1 LSVTEDAIPTRSDGL
16 QLSDFDWAAFSSIP
30 GISSRLQHW
39 EWSSFTVQSAVP
51 EIAKRLFSPCSRA
64 CVFGLVLT
72 AVTIFAYRPAWN
84 GGFLW
89 DDDAYVTNNELL
101 TAPDGLRRIW
111 FSLDSPSQYFPLV
124 YTTFRIEHALWGLN
138 PSSYHWVNL
147 LLHVANAL
155 LVWRVLARLKVPGA
169 WLAGAIFALHPVQVE
184 SVAWITERK
193 NVLMGFFFLLT
204 LLAWIAFVDERTK
217 RPWRFYGLAL
227 ILYALAL
234 SAKTT
239 ACTLPAA
246 LLLILWLQKKSIN
259 MRRLVQVV
267 PFIILGIGMGLL
279 AVWWERYHQGTRGV
293 LFAFGPIERIL
304 IASRAVWFYLGKLIW
319 PASLTF
325 IYPRWTISLANPL
338 DYAWLLA
345 GAGLCALIYFA
356 RRYVGRSV
364 EVATV
369 FFVATL
375 SPILGFIMLY
385 TFRYTFVADHY
396 QYLASIGPIALASA
410 GVATLAGSFKPR
422 KHSGLIL
429 GAAVCLTVT
438 LAVLTWRQAAMYADI
453 EALWRTTLARNP
465 GCWMAHNNLG
475 IVLFQ
480 KGDTDEAI
488 AHYRT
493 TLEMQPDFWDA
504 DYNLGIA
511 LLSKGQVDEA
521 IAHCSKAVRIAP
533 NDPDAL
539 VALGTALLQKE
550 RIDDAI
556 VYYQKALSIRPD
568 YFLAHHGLGHAFLEK
583 GEIDAAISHCRA
595 ALLIQSENADAQT
608 NLAIALDEKGQTAEA
623 IQHYEKALEISPQSA
638 SALANLAWLMA
649 TCSNTSFR
657 NGTKAIEL
665 AGQANQLSGG
675 TNTLVLR
682 TLAAAYAES
691 GQFGKAIEIA
701 RAAMQLA
708 RTQGDNSLT
717 GAFQQEIALYE
728 MGLPYR
734 EAK

>member
-1 LSVTEDAIPTRSDGL
+1 VQKIAERPL
-16 QLSDFDWAAFSSIP
+16 
-30 GISSRLQHW
+30 SSR
-39 EWSSFTVQSAVP
+39 
-51 EIAKRLFSPCSRA
+51 IRA
-64 CVFGLVLT
+64 WLFGLLLAV
-72 AVTIFAYRPAWN
+72 VTIFMYQPAWH
-84 GGFLW
+84 GGFIW
-89 DDDAYVTNNELL
+89 DDDDYVTNNELL

-124 YTTFRIEHALWGLN
+124 YSTFRIEHALWGLN
-138 PSSYHWVNL
+138 PTGYHWVNL

-155 LVWRVLARLKVPGA
+155 LVWRLLARLRVPGA

-193 NVLMGFFFLLT
+193 NVLMGFFFLQT
-204 LLAWIAFVDERTK
+204 LFAWIAFVDERTK

-227 ILYALAL
+227 ILYVLAL

-246 LLLILWLQKKSIN
+246 LLLILWLQKKAIN
-259 MRRLVQVV
+259 KRRLSQVV
-267 PFIILGIGMGLL
+267 PFLILGIGMGLL

-293 LFAFGPIERIL
+293 LFALGPIERLL
-304 IASRAVWFYLGKLIW
+304 IASRAVSFYLSKLIW
-319 PASLTF
+319 PSNLTF
-325 IYPRWTISLANPL
+325 IYPKWNISPAHPL
-338 DYAWLLA
+338 DYVWLLA
-345 GAGLCALIYFA
+345 GIALCAVIYFT
-356 RRYVGRSV
+356 RRYVGRGV
-364 EVATV
+364 EVAAA

-375 SPILGFIMLY
+375 SPVLGFIMLY

-410 GVATLAGSFKPR
+410 GVATLADTFKR
-422 KHSGLIL
+422 SRALIL
-429 GAAVCLTVT
+429 SVAVCLIVI
-438 LAVLTWRQAAMYADI
+438 LAVLTRRQAAMYSDI

-480 KGDTDEAI
+480 KADTDDAI

-504 DYNLGIA
+504 EYNLGIA

-521 IAHCSKAVRIAP
+521 IAHCSNAVRTAP

-539 VALGTALLQKE
+539 VALGNALLQKE

-556 VYYQKALSIRPD
+556 VYYQKALSLRPD
-568 YFLAHHGLGHAFLEK
+568 YFLAHHSLGHAFLEK
-583 GEIDAAISHCRA
+583 GQIDAAISHCRA
-595 ALLIQSENADAQT
+595 ALLIQPENADAHT

-623 IQHYEKALEISPQSA
+623 VQNYEKALAISPQSV
-638 SALANLAWLMA
+638 SALTNLAWLLA
-649 TCSNTSFR
+649 TCSNASFR

-665 AGQANQLSGG
+665 AGEADQLSGG

-682 TLAAAYAES
+682 ALAAAYAES

-701 RAAMQLA
+701 RTAMQVA
-708 RTQGDNSLT
+708 RTQGDNSLAGT
-717 GAFQQEIALYE
+717 LQQEIALYE
-728 MGLPYR
+728 LALPYR
-734 EAK
+734 EMPK

>member
-1 LSVTEDAIPTRSDGL
+1 VQKIAERPL
-16 QLSDFDWAAFSSIP
+16 
-30 GISSRLQHW
+30 SSR
-39 EWSSFTVQSAVP
+39 
-51 EIAKRLFSPCSRA
+51 IRA
-64 CVFGLVLT
+64 WLFGLLLAV
-72 AVTIFAYRPAWN
+72 VTIFMYQPAWH
-84 GGFLW
+84 GGFIW
-89 DDDAYVTNNELL
+89 DDDDYVTNNELL
-101 TAPDGLRRIW
+101 TAPDGLPRIW

-124 YTTFRIEHALWGLN
+124 YTTFRVERALWGLN
-138 PSSYHWVNL
+138 PSGYHWINL

-155 LVWRVLARLKVPGA
+155 LVWRVLVRLKMPGA

-204 LLAWIAFVDERTK
+204 LLAWIAFVNERTK
-217 RPWRFYGLAL
+217 RPWRFYALAL
-227 ILYALAL
+227 VLYVLAL

-246 LLLILWLQKKSIN
+246 LLLILWLQKKPISWQRILQVIPFFFLGLG
-259 MRRLVQVV
+259 MSLVT
-267 PFIILGIGMGLL
+267 
-279 AVWWERYHQGTRGV
+279 VWWERYHQGTRGL
-293 LFAFGPIERIL
+293 LFALGPIERIL
-304 IASRAVWFYLGKLIW
+304 ITSRAVWFYLSKLIW
-319 PASLTF
+319 PSNLTF
-325 IYPRWTISLANPL
+325 IYPKWNISPAHPL

-345 GAGLCALIYFA
+345 GIALCAVIYFV

-364 EVATV
+364 EIAAA

-375 SPILGFIMLY
+375 SPVLGFIMLY

-410 GVATLAGSFKPR
+410 GVAKLADNFKRRRP
-422 KHSGLIL
+422 LIL
-429 GAAVCLTVT
+429 SVAVCLIVT
-438 LAVLTWRQAAMYADI
+438 LALLTWRQAAMYGDI

-465 GCWMAHNNLG
+465 SCWMAHNNLG

-480 KGDTDEAI
+480 KGNSDEAI
-488 AHYRT
+488 DHYRT

-511 LLSKGQVDEA
+511 LLKKGQVDEA
-521 IAHCSKAVRIAP
+521 IVHCSKAVTIAP
-533 NDPDAL
+533 NDPDAQ
-539 VALGTALLQKE
+539 VALGNALLQKE

-556 VYYQKALSIRPD
+556 VHYQKALSMRPD
-568 YFLAHHGLGHAFLEK
+568 YFLAQHSLSHAFLEK

-595 ALLIQSENADAQT
+595 ALLIQPENADAHT

-623 IQHYEKALEISPQSA
+623 VQNYEKALEISPQSV
-638 SALANLAWLMA
+638 SALTNLAWLLA
-649 TCSNTSFR
+649 TCSNASFR

-665 AGQANQLSGG
+665 AGEADQLSGG

-682 TLAAAYAES
+682 ALAAAYAES
-691 GQFGKAIEIA
+691 GQFGKGIEIA

-708 RTQGDNSLT
+708 RTQGDNFLV
-717 GAFQQEIALYE
+717 GALQQEIALYE
-728 MGLPYR
+728 LALPYR
-734 EAK
+734 ETPK